1 MESDGGRGCFSCFLL
16 VVFIVTIWAGT
27 SISRSAPRTKKILQ
41 DLSCK
46 KGRGADLFIRYWRRC
61 DFSLYGTFTAE
72 IVPLRGGLCRW
83 RNFSVAAKNSL
94 GGFCVSFRCRV
105 SLCIIPT
112 YVLTTGGAKLH
123 RAIGTT
129 NNGAALLCTFIFCV
143 LKKNNY
149 SF

>member
-1 MESDGGRGCFSCFLL
+1 MESEGGRGCFSCFRL

-27 SISRSAPRTKKILQ
+27 SISRSATRTKKILQ

-83 RNFSVAAKNSL
+83 NNFSVAAKNTL
-94 GGFCVSFRCRV
+94 GGF
-105 SLCIIPT
+105 LCLILVPGEFLYNS
-112 YVLTTGGAKLH
+112 YVC
-123 RAIGTT
+123 T
-129 NNGAALLCTFIFCV
+129 NDRGCQVAPGYRE
-143 LKKNNY
+143 KK
-149 SF
+149 

>member
-1 MESDGGRGCFSCFLL
+1 MESDGGRGCFSCFRL

-46 KGRGADLFIRYWRRC
+46 KGRGADLFIRYWRSC
-61 DFSLYGTFTAE
+61 DFLLYGTVTAE
-72 IVPLRGGLCRW
+72 IVPLCGGLCRW

-105 SLCIIPT
+105 SLSIIPT
-112 YVLTTGGAKLH
+112 YVLTTVSCLNLNHGNSQHLFSSVIGAPLPLW
-123 RAIGTT
+123 RETT
-129 NNGAALLCTFIFCV
+129 E
-143 LKKNNY
+143 
-149 SF
+149 